1 MKKDSA
7 LLPEEVKASIP
18 PLHTQDRLSDG
29 EIHAYARLTC
39 EELGM
44 TWFVL
49 ELDRDGDLFSA
60 YGVDKEQENFGYFSL
75 SHLHSLV
82 NRVIEHDVSFS
93 KQLLLG
99 AVKEE
104 RRRRALGRGAE
115 PGLLKE
121 VDCLSETRGYYYAAK
136 YATEPKH
143 EFRTIRHM
151 MHYPQVSLS
160 AYSLLMG
167 EESLSWHLVVIG
179 DRPPEHVHSRIMKAL
194 SKGTL
199 TSIPYDLLLQLYDR
213 HLQTGEDEE

>member
-1 MKKDSA
+1 MLS
-7 LLPEEVKASIP
+7 EEVKAAIP

-44 TWFVL
+44 IWFVL
-49 ELDRDGDLFSA
+49 GLDRDGDLFSA
-60 YGVDKEQENFGYFSL
+60 YGVDKEQESFGYFSL

-93 KQLLLG
+93 KQLLLP
-99 AVKEE
+99 AVKAE
-104 RRRRALGRGAE
+104 RRRRALGLGTG

-121 VDCLSETRGYYYAAK
+121 EDGLSQTRGYYYVAK
-136 YATEPKH
+136 YATDPKDA
-143 EFRTIRHM
+143 FRTIRHM
-151 MHYPQVSLS
+151 MHHPHVSLS

-167 EESLSWHLVVIG
+167 EESLSWHIVVIG
-179 DRPPEHVHSRIMKAL
+179 DRPPEHVHSRIMQAL
-194 SKGTL
+194 TKGTL
-199 TSIPYDLLLQLYDR
+199 TSIPYDLLLQLYAR